1 MPSSISNSIKEK
13 SIKHYWMRLFWYQEL
28 SNQGRS
34 LYCIWPQSRR
44 LILGTYISKRER
56 WERSRLYCTCTCI
69 LYTVP
74 VPVYCILY
82 LYMYQAWIFI
92 VERNHELLTF
102 TLSLLKVTFFDFPA
116 KIMTNGLKFKTRE
129 TAKTTITSPFYTR
142 RHHFDVLE

>member
-1 MPSSISNSIKEK
+1 MTAKPKDDIRDL
-13 SIKHYWMRLFWYQEL
+13 Y
-28 SNQGRS
+28 NQTRTVRTLTVI
-34 LYCIWPQSRR
+34 LY
-44 LILGTYISKRER
+44 TVY
-56 WERSRLYCTCTCI
+56 CI
-69 LYTVP
+69 LYTV
-74 VPVYCILY
+74 YCI